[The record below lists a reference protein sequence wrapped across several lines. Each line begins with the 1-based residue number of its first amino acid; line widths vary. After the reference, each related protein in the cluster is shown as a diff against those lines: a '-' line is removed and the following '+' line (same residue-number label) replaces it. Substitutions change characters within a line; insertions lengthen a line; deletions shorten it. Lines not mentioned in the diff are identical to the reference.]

1 MCVIKK
7 ISLKNKIRN
16 IIYLISGIILIYS
29 VIAIPLSYSLS
40 KNYDIEL
47 NEKRIEFGLF
57 PITENWQLDSTIL
70 KGPNRVFECLIVDEN
85 LTTYRF
91 LENKQYCQYW
101 TNKKLDTTKPY
112 LKRKEI
118 NFAKS
123 FWIWENELNYETNI
137 YINPRTLIAD
147 YIELETASTFE
158 DKEVFYTSLSHFK
171 NGEEIL
177 IFENFVFN
185 EKMFGKEDQKVDS
198 ILKNWNIK

>member
-1 MCVIKK
+1 
-7 ISLKNKIRN
+7 
-16 IIYLISGIILIYS
+16 
-29 VIAIPLSYSLS
+29 LS